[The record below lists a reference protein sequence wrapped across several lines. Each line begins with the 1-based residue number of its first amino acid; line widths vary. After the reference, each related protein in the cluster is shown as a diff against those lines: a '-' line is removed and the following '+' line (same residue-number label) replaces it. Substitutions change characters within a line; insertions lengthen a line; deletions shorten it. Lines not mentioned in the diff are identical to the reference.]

1 MWRAGAGCSLQER
14 RAGEDRTGGGK
25 QCGVTAADPGDRL
38 HIWGRR
44 ADSALEATGSSPLQ
58 MHNER
63 SHHQRVLRFLRKESR
78 NFWHPHLISK
88 DMMVGSLHKCA
99 Q

>member
-1 MWRAGAGCSLQER
+1 MGA
-14 RAGEDRTGGGK
+14 K
-25 QCGVTAADPGDRL
+25 QCGVTVAGPGDRL

-44 ADSALEATGSSPLQ
+44 ADSALEATGSSPWQ

-63 SHHQRVLRFLRKESR
+63 GHHQRVLCFLRKDSR
-78 NFWHPHLISK
+78 HFWHLISK

-99 Q
+99 QQMPGTEFLWILE